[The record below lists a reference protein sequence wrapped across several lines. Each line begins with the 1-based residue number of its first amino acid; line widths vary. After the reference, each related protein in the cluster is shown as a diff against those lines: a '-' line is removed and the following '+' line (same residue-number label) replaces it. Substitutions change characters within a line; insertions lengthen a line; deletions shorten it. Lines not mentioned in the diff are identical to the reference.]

1 MRRLA
6 LTPSAGAAVAAMA
19 RLPRSSRA
27 RKENAMRRLRV
38 IVVES
43 RDGLVREQLPGRRG
57 TRRKG
62 GAMRRLSFIGVCLT
76 PVLLLLGAAGSPAAA
91 STSVPVTIQDTVII
105 GPFTGT
111 WSASGGISDSG
122 TLTQPV
128 DFRVGVGAGGFGQ
141 VHLSLMNEIISPCTG
156 RYHSMAVASPAVNS
170 GRSSRRRGRQR
181 FGVCSIRHGKPT
193 KTARTSY
200 KAD

>member
-1 MRRLA
+1 MLAPANQPGHQDRRGTGPAAGHALPGNGELPGGDRGRRPQWHRVRVRIPKPKRGDGAYRPGRLPQLPGRHPASTVKAPGAPGGGHMRRLA

-27 RKENAMRRLRV
+27 RKENAMSRLRV

-57 TRRKG
+57 TGRKG
-62 GAMRRLSFIGVCLT
+62 GVMRRLSFIGVCLT
-76 PVLLLLGAAGSPAAA
+76 PVLLLLGTTGTPAAA

-111 WSASGGISDSG
+111 WSASGG
-122 TLTQPV
+122 
-128 DFRVGVGAGGFGQ
+128 
-141 VHLSLMNEIISPCTG
+141 
-156 RYHSMAVASPAVNS
+156 
-170 GRSSRRRGRQR
+170 
-181 FGVCSIRHGKPT
+181 
-193 KTARTSY
+193 
-200 KAD
+200 